1 MTLTSPNCPMAEI
14 IPNGSRVCLRAVECI
29 NRVKVTLT
37 FDPALESQTQISD
50 EGKYPNRCIMSIKKE
65 FKIAEPESLPP
76 SPDTVI
82 KTDKG
87 DEFSVGEIQHPK
99 KNIKEC
105 YTQRRFKLVCKM
117 D

>member
-14 IPNGSRVCLRAVECI
+14 IPNGSRVWLRAVECV

-37 FDPALESQTQISD
+37 FDPESVTQISD

-65 FKIAEPESLPP
+65 FKIAEPNHTE

-105 YTQRRFKLVCKM
+105 YIPKEI
-117 D
+117 